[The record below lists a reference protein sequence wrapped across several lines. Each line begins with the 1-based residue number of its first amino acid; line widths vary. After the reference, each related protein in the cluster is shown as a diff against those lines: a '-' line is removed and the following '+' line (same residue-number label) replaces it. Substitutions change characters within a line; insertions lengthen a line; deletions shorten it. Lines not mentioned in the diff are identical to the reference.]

1 MKMSAGKVAAVVVIL
16 AGAAWGAWRWTHKD
30 SKTHRYRT
38 AVVERGNIVRSVRAT
53 GIVKP
58 IKQVQVGTQVNG
70 PIKKLFADFNS
81 VVKAGDVVAQI
92 DDAVYEARKAQDDAN
107 LCQAQAALD
116 QAKAKVARSEKELE
130 RSRTLAKKDLVSQ
143 SELETA
149 EEECK
154 VLAAQVRLAESAVTQ
169 AEAALRVSAA
179 NLSYTTIRSPV
190 DGIVVARNVDEGQT
204 VVASMAVQTMY
215 LIATD
220 LRHVQVE
227 ASIPEADVGGIRSGQ
242 PVSFTVDAY
251 ESEFHGTVDQVRL
264 ASTSV
269 QNVVTYPVIIAAENP
284 EQRLFPGMTAS
295 ISCEVGRRDGVLKIP
310 NAALRFRP
318 PESAGGN
325 SHQAA
330 PGGGKKGPE
339 VWILKADQPVAVHV
353 TTGVSDGLFTELVE
367 GDVKEGQELLTGV
380 IDDQQAT
387 EAVNPFAPP
396 KMPRRSGR
404 M

>member
-1 MKMSAGKVAAVVVIL
+1 MKSRAWKIAAAVVIL
-16 AGAAWGAWRWTHKD
+16 GGAAWGLWRWKHAGDKTHK
-30 SKTHRYRT
+30 YRT
-38 AVVERGNIVRSVRAT
+38 AAVESGSIVRSVRAT

-70 PIKKLFADFNS
+70 PIKKLFADFNTA
-81 VVKAGDVVAQI
+81 VKAGDVVAQI
-92 DDAVYEARKAQDDAN
+92 DDAVYEARKAQDEAN
-107 LCQAQAALD
+107 LSQAQASLD
-116 QAKAKVARSEKELE
+116 QAKAKLARSEKELE

-154 VLAAQVRLAESAVTQ
+154 VFAAQARLAESAVKQ

-190 DGIVVARNVDEGQT
+190 DGVVVARNVDEGQT
-204 VVASMAVQTMY
+204 VVASMTAQTMF

-227 ASIPEADVGGIRSGQ
+227 ASIPEADVGGLRAGQ
-242 PVSFTVDAY
+242 PVTFTVDAY
-251 ESEFHGTVDQVRL
+251 ETEFQGKVEQVRL
-264 ASTSV
+264 ASASV

-284 EQRLFPGMTAS
+284 ELRLFPGMTAS
-295 ISCEVGRRDGVLKIP
+295 IACEVDRRDGVIKIP

-318 PESAGGN
+318 PEAAARPRPAGPG
-325 SHQAA
+325 AA
-330 PGGGKKGPE
+330 KKGPE
-339 VWILKADQPVAVHV
+339 VWILQDGQPVPMPV
-353 TTGVSDGLFTELVE
+353 TTGVTDGLFTEMVE
-367 GDVKEGQELLTGV
+367 GTLKEGQELLTGV
-380 IDDQQAT
+380 SDGEETA
-387 EAVNPFAPP
+387 EPVNPFAPP
-396 KMPRRSGR
+396 KMQRRAPRR